1 MKRTGREKIWQ
12 RPAVV
17 CAALVAAIWCHAAFA
32 DGKIVVAGYSDVVF
46 QCLSAPFDCMQQF
59 TLVRYEID
67 GTLDKSFGAQNSG
80 TVTSLPGTLF
90 GLLQQPDGRLV
101 GAGFSS
107 GAFALV
113 RYLD

>member
-1 MKRTGREKIWQ
+1 MGIVTTVVRGGAYATA
-12 RPAVV
+12 AVQQP
-17 CAALVAAIWCHAAFA
+17 
-32 DGKIVVAGYSDVVF
+32 DGKIIVAGYSNGAF
-46 QCLSAPFDCMQQF
+46 QCYFDCMQQF
-59 TLVRYEID
+59 TLAPYEID

-80 TVTSLPGTLF
+80 TVTSLPGTVF

-101 GAGFSS
+101 AAGFSS